1 MPFQTTQNDQKQLA
15 PQQMM
20 PIQQVNQIQQPE
32 QKEQND
38 LDQSKQDH
46 QKSNQT
52 IQQQMMI
59 NNQLEM
65 VDQNQNIYQMNQQM
79 PTGQS
84 NQVN

>member
-1 MPFQTTQNDQKQLA
+1 
-15 PQQMM
+15 MM

-38 LDQSKQDH
+38 LDQSKQDP

-65 VDQNQNIYQMNQQM
+65 VDQNQNI
-79 PTGQS
+79 
-84 NQVN
+84 

>member
-65 VDQNQNIYQMNQQM
+65 VDQNQNI
-79 PTGQS
+79 
-84 NQVN
+84 